1 VSADKADF
9 AAPRDLLLLPP
20 MSYLA
25 DAVPLREIR
34 RALVTKL
41 RHHGDVLLASPV
53 FATLARAAPHLEI
66 DALVY
71 RETAPMLENHPAI
84 ARLFTIDRDVKRRGV
99 LAQAAAERRLLVDLR
114 ARRYELLI
122 HLTEH
127 PRGLAL
133 AHLLRPRFAVTRE
146 RSDDARWWRRR
157 FTHFYRLPRNTP
169 RHAVEANLDAL
180 RRIGVYPDAADKRLV
195 LVPGAHAK
203 ASAAALLA
211 EHGLAAHSFVHAHP
225 GSRWLF
231 KCWPAASTAS
241 LFDRVAADGHRI
253 VVTGAPDPGERAL
266 VDAIVAATAPSTRE
280 QLVDLVGKL
289 SLPELAAVTASA
301 RAFFGVDS
309 APMHIAAAMG
319 TPTLALFGPS
329 GEHEWGPWM
338 VASRVVV
345 SREHPCRPCGIDGC
359 GGGKVSECLTTLP
372 VAHVHAELRALLAET
387 AAASAA
393 IC

>member
-1 VSADKADF
+1 
-9 AAPRDLLLLPP
+9 

-25 DAVPLREIR
+25 DAVPLPEIG

-53 FATLARAAPHLEI
+53 FAALARAAPHLEI

-99 LAQAAAERRLLVDLR
+99 LAQAIAERQLVAALR
-114 ARRYELLI
+114 ARRYDLLI

-133 AHLLRPRFAVTRE
+133 AHLLRPRYAVARE
-146 RSDDARWWRRR
+146 RADSARLWRRR
-157 FTHFYRLPRNTP
+157 FTHFYKLPRHTP

-180 RRIGVYPDAADKRLV
+180 RRIGVYPEPADKRLV
-195 LVPGAHAK
+195 LVPSADAK
-203 ASAAALLA
+203 ARAAALLA
-211 EHGLAAHSFVHAHP
+211 EHGLTVRAFVQAHP

-231 KCWPAASTAS
+231 KCWPAASTAA
-241 LFDRVAADGHRI
+241 LFDRIAEEGHRI
-253 VVTGAPDPGERAL
+253 AITGAPEARERAL
-266 VDAIVAATAPSTRE
+266 VDAIVAAVSARTRA
-280 QLVDLVGKL
+280 QLVDLTGQL
-289 SLPELAAVTASA
+289 TLQELAVVSASA
-301 RAFFGVDS
+301 RAFVGVDS
-309 APMHIAAAMG
+309 APMHIAAAMN

-338 VASRVVV
+338 VAHRIVASPV
-345 SREHPCRPCGIDGC
+345 HPCRPCGLDGC

-372 VAHVHAELRALLAET
+372 VADVHAQFRALLAET
-387 AAASAA
+387 AAGSAP
-393 IC
+393 IR